1 MYTRAKEIAGKVMAG
16 GENNIDVAC
25 SRPKLLIRVM
35 EIIIFIETLLPVT
48 PIYSNALDK
57 GFSTAVM
64 IQVQKDSIIE

>member
-35 EIIIFIETLLPVT
+35 EVIIFIETLLPVT
-48 PIYSNALDK
+48 PS
-57 GFSTAVM
+57 
-64 IQVQKDSIIE
+64 